1 MYRPSHSPIP
11 RIVQSKTRSTPTAR
25 IPHIANTT
33 IDLPASVGTLK
44 VLSSE
49 TGCLLSGGFGTLGKL
64 GVEVDDGL
72 SSGRGTAGRL
82 EAAMKGELT
91 RFPAYFGRARD
102 TYDSRGGSDF
112 GGDQGSES
120 PSGSSGVHVVR
131 ECAGYERWRA
141 SRESGMERYSPVH
154 TVLFSRRG

>member
-1 MYRPSHSPIP
+1 MLDFRSCQIALIYPVIWIPFQMYRPSHSPIP
-11 RIVQSKTRSTPTAR
+11 RIVPSKTRSTPTAR

-33 IDLPASVGTLK
+33 IDLPAGVGTLK

-91 RFPAYFGRARD
+91 RFPAYFGKSAGHVRQPRGKR
-102 TYDSRGGSDF
+102 SWGGSRIREPV
-112 GGDQGSES
+112 GKQWRTCC
-120 PSGSSGVHVVR
+120 PGVCWV
-131 ECAGYERWRA
+131 
-141 SRESGMERYSPVH
+141 
-154 TVLFSRRG
+154 